1 MSQKNRNL
9 RTFDV
14 VSIFIDPLLGAID
27 DDERVDV
34 WFIIVPDRVY
44 TYCRPQSGA
53 PNGVDLAAP
62 LLSRNEARKFK
73 PTNWL
78 FPDMQQED
86 AAKEAEKIKYDYD
99 AQFHDQFKI
108 RMLSS
113 PKPTQIIRE
122 STLDW
127 RSYVR
132 NDGKVIRDLSKIE
145 GHIAWTL
152 STAAYYKAGGKPW
165 QLSDVR
171 PGVCYLGLIY
181 KQCEHSADVR
191 NACCAAQMFLNSGD
205 QLLTDCTLSESFSKK
220 WNEDILYGDALYNF
234 TSGKWKYKTPA
245 TITANY
251 LINNGTILH
260 SGGSFIKRQL
270 FIDYGVYDENLR
282 IVADWKFFIQAIVCG
297 TATTKHLNITL
308 SLYDVTGISTTN
320 QKLVQQEHDLVLAQM
335 FSPPIISSFQ
345 QLSYLEKENKQM
357 LKEQLSIQ
365 ALSKAPFRKLLRAL
379 LLKIKYKIF
388 LKSEI

>member
-1 MSQKNRNL
+1 MKLSIITVNLNNRDGLQK
-9 RTFDV
+9 TIDSV
-14 VSIFIDPLLGAID
+14 VSQTFRDFEWIVIDGGSTDGSKELIEQYAD
-27 DDERVDV
+27 HFTYWVSE
-34 WFIIVPDRVY
+34 PDKGIY
-44 TYCRPQSGA
+44 NAMNKGI
-53 PNGVDLAAP
+53 L
-62 LLSRNEARKFK
+62 
-73 PTNWL
+73 
-78 FPDMQQED
+78 
-86 AAKEAEKIKYDYD
+86 
-99 AQFHDQFKI
+99 
-108 RMLSS
+108 
-113 PKPTQIIRE
+113 
-122 STLDW
+122 
-127 RSYVR
+127 
-132 NDGKVIRDLSKIE
+132 
-145 GHIAWTL
+145 
-152 STAAYYKAGGKPW
+152 KATGE
-165 QLSDVR
+165 
-171 PGVCYLGLIY
+171 YI
-181 KQCEHSADVR
+181 
-191 NACCAAQMFLNSGD
+191 MFLNSGD
-205 QLLTDCTLSESFSKK
+205 QLLTGYTLSESFSKK

-234 TSGKWKYKTPA
+234 TSGEWKYKTPA

>member
-1 MSQKNRNL
+1 MKLSIITVNYNNREGL
-9 RTFDV
+9 QRTIDSV
-14 VSIFIDPLLGAID
+14 VSQTFRDFEWIVIDGGSTDGSKELIKQYAD
-27 DDERVDV
+27 HFSYWVSE
-34 WFIIVPDRVY
+34 PDKGIY
-44 TYCRPQSGA
+44 NAMNKGI
-53 PNGVDLAAP
+53 L
-62 LLSRNEARKFK
+62 
-73 PTNWL
+73 
-78 FPDMQQED
+78 
-86 AAKEAEKIKYDYD
+86 
-99 AQFHDQFKI
+99 
-108 RMLSS
+108 
-113 PKPTQIIRE
+113 
-122 STLDW
+122 
-127 RSYVR
+127 
-132 NDGKVIRDLSKIE
+132 
-145 GHIAWTL
+145 
-152 STAAYYKAGGKPW
+152 KATGE
-165 QLSDVR
+165 
-171 PGVCYLGLIY
+171 YI
-181 KQCEHSADVR
+181 
-191 NACCAAQMFLNSGD
+191 MFLNSGD